1 MSGKCSSDSDI
12 RAILN
17 SLGGLDGTSKGT
29 YTLES
34 ASKEC
39 AECTGSI
46 DQTISLQE
54 KARALYNCL
63 PKVSKNMCSQ
73 NDMSELVGA
82 TAEAAPTPQNMQCAA
97 CYNKFKMDEIQK
109 VCSADDFSS
118 PLKIAKCWK
127 THGSDIMSRLDDACG
142 DPDNPVETT
151 TTDLL
156 IFIGIIVF
164 VIVASIGIYKLV
176 TGRSSDTVTKT
187 TSKQTGSSRRRR
199 YKKK

>member
-17 SLGGLDGTSKGT
+17 SLGGLDGSSKGT
-29 YTLES
+29 YPLKG
-34 ASKEC
+34 ASKKC

-142 DPDNPVETT
+142 DPDNPVETAT

-164 VIVASIGIYKLV
+164 VIVVSIGIYKLV
-176 TGRSSDTVTKT
+176 TRT
-187 TSKQTGSSRRRR
+187 TTKQTGANRRRSR
-199 YKKK
+199 